1 MRNHIT
7 NIQKKLKP
15 TMKPKLRKLKVKILQ
30 PLVARRRNVVRD
42 EEEVNTVEEVV
53 ITVAEDEV
61 TSTAVDVVDIELE
74 MKTKMDLLRKQ
85 ERSLNQEE
93 EVAGVDIVVI
103 VAESVVESAVES
115 VEEREGKEESEDNE
129 ESIAA
134 VAEESDEETIV
145 PCLRVLLSQLSN
157 NSNHNNE

>member
-1 MRNHIT
+1 
-7 NIQKKLKP
+7 
-15 TMKPKLRKLKVKILQ
+15 MKPKLRKLKVKILQ

-115 VEEREGKEESEDNE
+115 VEEREGKEEREDNE

>member
-1 MRNHIT
+1 MAVRG
-7 NIQKKLKP
+7 
-15 TMKPKLRKLKVKILQ
+15 
-30 PLVARRRNVVRD
+30 RNVVS
-42 EEEVNTVEEVV
+42 EYKEANTVEEVV

-74 MKTKMDLLRKQ
+74 MKTKRDLLRKQ

-115 VEEREGKEESEDNE
+115 VEEREGKEARHDNE

>member
-1 MRNHIT
+1 
-7 NIQKKLKP
+7 
-15 TMKPKLRKLKVKILQ
+15 MKPKLRKLKVKILQ

-115 VEEREGKEESEDNE
+115 VEEREGREIKRGRVGWGD
-129 ESIAA
+129 
-134 VAEESDEETIV
+134 AERLVGDKGE
-145 PCLRVLLSQLSN
+145 
-157 NSNHNNE
+157 